1 MKNKTVYKTMV
12 FIAFVYS
19 WNLISLKPVRAAY
32 PIIATAKMQNEK
44 VSPYKELPPNTQL
57 AVKKLNPADEQ
68 NTRKK
73 EDTGI
78 YGILAFV
85 MGLMGIFPAAI
96 VFGIMG
102 LQKNRKLK
110 GLAITGLVLGLL
122 PLIILLFF
130 LGFFVPVL

>member
-1 MKNKTVYKTMV
+1 MKNKTVYKTIV
-12 FIAFVYS
+12 FIAFVCS

-57 AVKKLNPADEQ
+57 AVKKLNSVDEQ